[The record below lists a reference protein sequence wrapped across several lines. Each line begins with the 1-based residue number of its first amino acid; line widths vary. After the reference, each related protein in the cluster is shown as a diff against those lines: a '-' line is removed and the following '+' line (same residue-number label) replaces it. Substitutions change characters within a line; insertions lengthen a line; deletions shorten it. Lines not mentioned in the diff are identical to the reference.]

1 MLGTGVNVI
10 VWTFRQSDE
19 GGRRKDDRGHDIPD
33 GWVRTDLHC
42 GNGGGLFTLHR
53 DFAKRVAGL

>member
-10 VWTFRQSDE
+10 VWISRRTDLD
-19 GGRRKDDRGHDIPD
+19 GRRKDDHGQDIPD

-53 DFAKRVAGL
+53 DFAKRIAVL